1 MALTRRQQV
10 LGGLLVGTGVLT
22 LVLLADV
29 IETVFFAITVAY
41 VLYPIRRRLYDW
53 GVPRRIAAALAATV
67 GFVFTVA
74 VVTPIVVA
82 LYLRRDELLKFI
94 QNVPAEQPVTLF
106 GMTYVVDVSQLL
118 VRARDAVI
126 DAGVNIASAAPVLAL
141 KGFLFLILLFGLL
154 LRPGSVRRAAVRIV
168 PGEYHD
174 VVFALHHRVR
184 DTLYAL
190 YVLQAATALGTFV
203 VAYVVFWALGYN
215 AAFSLS
221 IFAGILQFIPVL
233 GPSILVVAIAAG
245 QLLAGEVVAAVLVV
259 VFGLVLVGFLPD
271 AVIRP
276 RLATVTTGMPASLY
290 FVGFT
295 GGTLT
300 IGVVGVIAG
309 PLVVALLVEVVEL
322 VTDERT
328 SVQQTLDDAMGDDRL
343 DRDDRDDD
351 GETSRRGTGPGDD
364 GSGPTGGVGPTGD
377 SASSADDTNPTGDTG
392 STGDDTDPTGSVDPA
407 DG

>member
-41 VLYPIRRRLYDW
+41 VLYPIRRELHDR
-53 GVPRRIAAALAATV
+53 GVPRRIAAALAAVV

-82 LYLRRDELLKFI
+82 LYLRRDELLQFI
-94 QNVPAEQPVTLF
+94 QTVPAEQPITLF

-118 VRARDAVI
+118 VQARDAVI

-141 KGFLFLILLFGLL
+141 KAFLFFILLFGLL
-154 LRPGSVRRAAVRIV
+154 LRPGNVQRASVRIV

-174 VVFALHHRVR
+174 VVFALHRRVR

-203 VAYVVFWALGYN
+203 VAYVVFAALGYN

-221 IFAGILQFIPVL
+221 IFAGVLQFIPVL
-233 GPSILVVAIAAG
+233 GPSILVAAIAAG
-245 QLLAGEVVAAVLVV
+245 QLMAGDVVAAVLVT

-309 PLVVALLVEVVEL
+309 PLVVAVLVEVVEL

-328 SVQQTLDDAMGDDRL
+328 TVQQTLGNSLEAEERP
-343 DRDDRDDD
+343 DRDDRDDWDESVD
-351 GETSRRGTGPGDD
+351 GVDPTDSVDPTDD
-364 GSGPTGGVGPTGD
+364 GTEPTGSVD
-377 SASSADDTNPTGDTG
+377 STD
-392 STGDDTDPTGSVDPA
+392 DDTDPTDPGVDPA

>member
-10 LGGLLVGTGVLT
+10 LGGLLVGTGLLT
-22 LVLLADV
+22 LVLLANV

-41 VLYPIRRRLYDW
+41 VLYPIRRRLYDR
-53 GVPRRIAAALAATV
+53 GVPRRIAAAVAAGV
-67 GFVFTVA
+67 GFVFAIA
-74 VVTPIVVA
+74 VVTPIVFV

-94 QNVPAEQPVTLF
+94 QNIPGELTIELLGFSYPVDMSLW
-106 GMTYVVDVSQLL
+106 L
-118 VRARDAVI
+118 VRARDAVVE
-126 DAGVNIASAAPVLAL
+126 AGINIAGAAPVLAL
-141 KGFLFLILLFGLL
+141 KAFLFVILLFGLL
-154 LRPGSVRRAAVRIV
+154 LRPGNVRRAAVRIV

-190 YVLQAATALGTFV
+190 YVLQAATAFGTFV
-203 VAYVVFWALGYN
+203 VAYAVFWALGYE
-215 AAFSLS
+215 AVFSLS
-221 IFAGILQFIPVL
+221 VFAGVLQFIPVL
-233 GPSILVVAIAAG
+233 GPSILVAAIAAG
-245 QLLAGEVVAAVLVV
+245 QLMAGDVVAAVLVV
-259 VFGLVLVGFLPD
+259 VFGLVLIGFLPD

-322 VTDERT
+322 VTNERT
-328 SVQQTLDDAMGDDRL
+328 TVQQTLGDATGREEPPDDDAD
-343 DRDDRDDD
+343 
-351 GETSRRGTGPGDD
+351 
-364 GSGPTGGVGPTGD
+364 PTD
-377 SASSADDTNPTGDTG
+377 
-392 STGDDTDPTGSVDPA
+392 DDTDPMGSVNPA

>member
-10 LGGLLVGTGVLT
+10 LGGLLVGTGLLT

-41 VLYPIRRRLYDW
+41 VLYPIRRELYSR
-53 GVPRRIAAALAATV
+53 GVPRRVAAALAATV
-67 GFVFTVA
+67 GFVFAVA

-82 LYLRRDELLKFI
+82 LYLRRDELLKFL
-94 QNVPAEQPVTLF
+94 QNVPGEQPITLF

-118 VRARDAVI
+118 AQARDAVI
-126 DAGVNIASAAPVLAL
+126 DAGVNIAGAAPVLAL
-141 KGFLFLILLFGLL
+141 KGFLFVILLFGLL
-154 LRPGSVRRAAVRIV
+154 LRPGNVRRAAVRIV

-203 VAYVVFWALGYN
+203 VAYVVFWALGYD

-233 GPSILVVAIAAG
+233 GPSILVAAIAAG
-245 QLLAGEVVAAVLVV
+245 QLMAGEVVAAVLVV

-309 PLVVALLVEVVEL
+309 PLVVAVLVEVVEL

-328 SVQQTLDDAMGDDRL
+328 SVQQTLGDAVERERPPDD
-343 DRDDRDDD
+343 DRDDRDDPA
-351 GETSRRGTGPGDD
+351 GRGTGPDDD
-364 GSGPTGGVGPTGD
+364 GSDPPSGAGTADSAPPLTGD
-377 SASSADDTNPTGDTG
+377 ESDPTDDDAG
-392 STGDDTDPTGSVDPA
+392 PTGSVDPA